1 VEITE
6 NVSFSVTK
14 DGSLQSNLEV
24 IGEVNLLFGDAKK
37 SNAKVFMEVF

>member
-1 VEITE
+1 MEISE

-24 IGEVNLLFGDAKK
+24 IGEVNLLFGDPKK
-37 SNAKVFMEVF
+37 SNAKILMEVL